1 MQQVCFIPVGV
12 RTVLRILVG
21 IKNLWQNKK
30 LPCDKFVKK
39 KRKFC
44 KTFHGTQNF
53 SELSMF
59 VNVSLTYIFD
69 EIGRGPGQKKRFLR
83 YHLYRF
89 FKKKNLLRMRIAEN
103 TYCIEKY
110 DCVKK
115 MTSCHFK

>member
-1 MQQVCFIPVGV
+1 MQQVLFHSSRSTDSIKDFS
-12 RTVLRILVG
+12 RY
-21 IKNLWQNKK
+21 KNLWQNKK

-89 FKKKNLLRMRIAEN
+89 LKKKKPLTDEN
-103 TYCIEKY
+103 CRE
-110 DCVKK
+110 
-115 MTSCHFK
+115 